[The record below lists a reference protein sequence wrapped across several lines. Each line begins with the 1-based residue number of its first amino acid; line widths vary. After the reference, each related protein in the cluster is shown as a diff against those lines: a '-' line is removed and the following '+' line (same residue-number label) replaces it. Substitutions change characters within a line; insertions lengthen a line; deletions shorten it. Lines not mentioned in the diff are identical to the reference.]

1 MRILVY
7 GAGAVGGYVGA
18 SLAQSGHDLTV
29 VVRDI
34 TAEAIESKGLMVKQ
48 DDHAYTVHPTVRTS
62 IAHTFQTPDVA
73 FDLIILGMKA
83 YDIKT
88 AVDHLV
94 AFCPEPPPILTLQNG
109 IGVER
114 PFVEQFGAPR
124 IIVGALTTP
133 VSKPLANQIVVE
145 RSDRGLGLAPAQP
158 GQAIDEW
165 VNLFNQAGLTTIAAK
180 DYQAMKWSKA
190 FLNIVANATSAI
202 LNRPPGVVYKSETMF
217 DLEVRM
223 LRETLAVMD
232 ALRLEVM
239 DLPGS
244 PATRLAFGVRRAP
257 KLLLKPILTGIVA
270 KGRGEKMPSF
280 QIDLM
285 AGKGQSEVVFHNGAI
300 AKAGHAR
307 QIPTPVNTTLT
318 DVLLRIARN
327 ELDWRDFDGK
337 PARLL
342 TEVARFEKS

>member
-1 MRILVY
+1 MRILIY

-18 SLAQSGHDLTV
+18 CLAQAGHDVTV
-29 VVRDI
+29 IVRDV
-34 TAEAIESKGLMVKQ
+34 TAEAVESKGLTVKQ
-48 DDHAYTVHPTVRTS
+48 DEQSFTVHPTVRTS
-62 IAHTFQTPDVA
+62 IAHTFQTPDVQ
-73 FDLIILGMKA
+73 FDLIVLGMKA

-94 AFCPEPPPILTLQNG
+94 AFCPEPPPIVTLQNG

-114 PFVEQFGAPR
+114 PFVEQFGAER

-133 VSKPLANQIVVE
+133 VSKPLSNQIVVE

-158 GQAIDEW
+158 GQAIGAW
-165 VNLFNQAGLTTIAAK
+165 VNLFNEAGITTIAAK
-180 DYQAMKWSKA
+180 DSQAMKWSKA

-202 LNRPPGVVYKSETMF
+202 LNRPPGVVYKAEAMF

-232 ALRLEVM
+232 ALRLEVL

-244 PATRLAFGVRRAP
+244 PATRLAWGVRHAP
-257 KLLLKPILTGIVA
+257 KLLLKPILTSIVA

-285 AGKGQSEVVFHNGAI
+285 AGKGQTEVVFHNGAI
-300 AKAGHAR
+300 AKAGHAH
-307 QIPTPVNTTLT
+307 QIFTPVNTALT
-318 DVLLRIARN
+318 DVLLRLAHG
-327 ELDWRDFDGK
+327 ELDWREFDGR
-337 PARLL
+337 PTRLL
-342 TEVARFEKS
+342 AEVQRFEK